1 MALVISTSVRLWGTM
16 RRCLRCTSRL
26 RHAALLWLRCTH
38 LLLLW
43 RAHRLRLWRAHL
55 LLLWCTHRLLLRRTH
70 LLLLRRRLRLT
81 RMGEVFLV
89 MRRAW
94 NPSAL
99 NGLALLRVKRPARV
113 VLHTSLLL
121 LKGGLLGRRFVMYH
135 QRLRGIAPT
144 IPIGGHRRP
153 VVTAALILRP
163 RLVPRQRS
171 GLGVHGHS
179 RARWHGGSI
188 AGDQWTFIGARRRV
202 GVRGLHASRSRTRAN
217 RLRSPD
223 ILLTWSLRYGPLL

>member
-16 RRCLRCTSRL
+16 RRCLRCASRL

-55 LLLWCTHRLLLRRTH
+55 LLLWCTHRLLLRRAH
-70 LLLLRRRLRLT
+70 LLLLRRRLRLP

-113 VLHTSLLL
+113 VLHASLLL
-121 LKGGLLGRRFVMYH
+121 LE
-135 QRLRGIAPT
+135 
-144 IPIGGHRRP
+144 
-153 VVTAALILRP
+153 
-163 RLVPRQRS
+163 
-171 GLGVHGHS
+171 
-179 RARWHGGSI
+179 
-188 AGDQWTFIGARRRV
+188 
-202 GVRGLHASRSRTRAN
+202 
-217 RLRSPD
+217 
-223 ILLTWSLRYGPLL
+223 

>member
-16 RRCLRCTSRL
+16 RRCLRCASRL

-43 RAHRLRLWRAHL
+43 RA
-55 LLLWCTHRLLLRRTH
+55 HRLLLRRTH

-171 GLGVHGHS
+171 GLHG
-179 RARWHGGSI
+179 RAGARWHGGSI
-188 AGDQWTFIGARRRV
+188 AGDQWTFIGVRRRV